1 MSVYILHTAWN
12 HGWESWPDAPSSFPN
27 DDKVFGNNLI
37 LIQEINP
44 REKNP

>member
-12 HGWESWPDAPSSFPN
+12 HGWESWPDAPSSN
-27 DDKVFGNNLI
+27 DDKVYENNLI

-44 REKNP
+44 REKNL